1 MGRPHKYPVELRERS
16 VRMVQEIN
24 RENGGAP
31 GAVKSVAV
39 KLGLHP
45 ETLRKW
51 VVDAD
56 VDARRRPAPPA
67 ADRERINKLE
77 RENRELRRANDILK
91 SAAFFF
97 AAELDRPSPK

>member
-1 MGRPHKYPVELRERS
+1 MERGFESWVDHGSIRSSCVS
-16 VRMVQEIN
+16 VRSDGAGDQSGE
-24 RENGGAP
+24 RRGAGG
-31 GAVKSVAV
+31 GEVGAV

-77 RENRELRRANDILK
+77 RENRELRRTT
-91 SAAFFF
+91 F
-97 AAELDRPSPK
+97 